1 MIKPMKKF
9 PVFFHLMLAAILLVS
24 ACALPGSEEEPEIP
38 IEDLETTAE
47 SSLEAESASRQLECE
62 IEGYPCTYAETDPQV
77 LEDSFLTLTEAALK
91 VSDETG
97 ISGAAE
103 YLQNQE
109 NVVEVIYDQTA
120 LRFRLKNGP
129 PLWLYNADAIYQN
142 TKMGLGTAPPNQ
154 SKKLILNPGLQTG
167 SDDGPIGKS
176 EKGIEPKKKALLLSP
191 YLWDFET
198 DETEVVKLL
207 LGKKNYDCAGCVVVK
222 KNQAKG
228 DQNVTLNDFKNW
240 GDYDLINLSTHGS
253 QVCKQ
258 GKCVTS
264 LSTGVYYPFPYLDTI
279 TMGPFPDTLGVLESE
294 PGVRYGISA
303 SPACQAYRQALNSGE
318 LDEEGRASV
327 EKAYQDRNCEFLSN
341 KLWQS
346 VDDNFFRYHYQSGKN
361 PLDDKFIFLN
371 ACQSMIDKSLAEI
384 ISGDNT
390 TVLGWTESIDA
401 FIASQVAIR
410 FYEHYL
416 DNGLKAEEAFQE
428 ANNYAKENFSKDS
441 LRRYQPKG
449 IALESLPPVEFI
461 TDGELD
467 TRGREIITLLQPI
480 FRTELNERAA
490 VPTVGAAGDGQPDK
504 LLFLVQIDGISEDQ
518 NPEEFLI
525 RLAVDGQDLEDT
537 FRPMEKISEYS
548 YWTVAEVPLP
558 FDAAE
563 RKFVELEAWVELP
576 TGGVSRHVVE
586 EVELANCGWN
596 MNLSGGASGDYAGDI
611 VFPTANL
618 TNANA
623 EQLRRLAEEGYLG
636 PSETGAGMPAPEE
649 LAGLPDS
656 YLLGSQQGYPFLM
669 VIPGQGLT
677 AMLEEGSLGVGNQIA
692 LNLSEDTPERKTG
705 SYSGTYSDL
714 MTQSSISL
722 QGDLIWHADSI
733 CSMDVILELIENPFP
748 EGLTP

>member
-1 MIKPMKKF
+1 M
-9 PVFFHLMLAAILLVS
+9 
-24 ACALPGSEEEPEIP
+24 
-38 IEDLETTAE
+38 
-47 SSLEAESASRQLECE
+47 
-62 IEGYPCTYAETDPQV
+62 
-77 LEDSFLTLTEAALK
+77 

-97 ISGAAE
+97 ILGAAE
-103 YLQNQE
+103 YLQDQKD
-109 NVVEVIYDQTA
+109 VVEVIHDQTA
-120 LRFRLKNGP
+120 LRFRLKDGP
-129 PLWLYNADAIYQN
+129 PLWLYNADAFFQN
-142 TKMGLGTAPPNQ
+142 TKMGLGTAPPDQ
-154 SKKLILNPGLQTG
+154 SRNLVIPVLQTG
-167 SDDGPIGKS
+167 SDDGPIGES
-176 EKGIEPKKKALLLSP
+176 EKGTEPKKKALLLSP
-191 YLWDFET
+191 YLWDFGA
-198 DETEVVKLL
+198 DETEVVKLM

-222 KNQAKG
+222 KNEAMG

-240 GDYDLINLSTHGS
+240 GDFDLINLSTHGS

-264 LSTGVYYPFPYLDTI
+264 LSTGVYYNLPPLETI
-279 TMGPFPDTLGVLESE
+279 LPGQLTDFQDVLESE

-303 SPACQAYRQALNSGE
+303 SRACQAYREALNGGE

-327 EKAYQDRNCEFLSN
+327 ENAYQQKNCEFLSN

-346 VDDNFFRYHYQSGKN
+346 IDDNFFRYHYQSGRI

-371 ACQSMIDKSLAEI
+371 ACQSMIDTSLAKAM
-384 ISGDNT
+384 SGDNT
-390 TVLGWTESIDA
+390 TVLGWTETIDA

-416 DNGLKAEEAFQE
+416 DDSLIAEKAFEK
-428 ANNYAKENFSKDS
+428 ANTYAKENYSKDS
-441 LRRYQPKG
+441 LRRYKPKG
-449 IALESLPPVEFI
+449 IAIESLPPVEFLS
-461 TDGELD
+461 DGDLT

-480 FRTELNERAA
+480 FRTELQERDA

-504 LLFLVQIDGISEDQ
+504 LLLLVQTDGISEDQ
-518 NPEEFLI
+518 TPEEFVI
-525 RLAVDGQDLEDT
+525 HFSVDGQDLEGT
-537 FRPMEKISEYS
+537 FRPMKKFSEYS

-563 RKFVELEAWVELP
+563 REYVELEAWVELP
-576 TGGVSRHVVE
+576 TGGESRHVVE

-596 MNLSGGASGDYAGDI
+596 LSLSGGASGEYAGDI

-636 PSETGAGMPAPEE
+636 PGETGAGMPSPQE

-677 AMLEEGSLGVGNQIA
+677 AMLEANSLGIGNQVS
-692 LNLSEDTPERKTG
+692 LNLSEDTPERKHG
-705 SYSGTYSDL
+705 SYSGSYSDL
-714 MTQSSISL
+714 MSQSSISI

-733 CSMDVILELIENPFP
+733 CSMDVILELIENPLP
-748 EGLTP
+748 EGLNP